1 MGKINKEAV
10 LNTVKGTLKTKAI
23 TTVLNPLVELVDEN
37 IADVTTTIGSFV
49 IRKIRG
55 KFQRS
60 ITFTIGERYAD
71 GWMEEALYGI
81 LYQYNNIK
89 NNSRL
94 QLTNKSKLRD
104 GTGLYYKLADGTH
117 SLKYRNYNILLCI
130 QTKST
135 TSIAGGRVNPV
146 TTYTIITYNLDP
158 EFVKLFE
165 KDMVINRNA
174 LLKIRS
180 DSPTLNVYTD
190 YHEGDGWTY
199 WEKSLTINKR
209 RLNTIYLP
217 YEQKKK
223 LVDTINNFYASKQFY
238 IEHGIP
244 WNLKILLYGEPGT
257 GKTSIVKMIASEW
270 NCNLYECTGGKGGKF
285 IPNAISDDSEDVN
298 YPVFSIS
305 DIDKYPFLINEPKVE
320 LDKESAK
327 DDKMNYKLSF
337 GAMIN
342 ALDGVTSGEG
352 RIIIMT
358 TNHIEEFSE
367 AFLRPGRID
376 LLMEIKPVGEEEF
389 RKYVWDFYDKELPKD
404 IKLKEK
410 HLKIA
415 ELNADVVFRKLSYEE
430 FIKKHVK

>member
-1 MGKINKEAV
+1 MEEEVQKPSV
-10 LNTVKGTLKTKAI
+10 LERVTDTLKEKGI
-23 TTVLNPLVELVDEN
+23 STVLKPLSGLVDEN
-37 IADVTTTIGSFV
+37 ITDITTTIGSFL

-60 ITFTIGERYAD
+60 ISFTVGNKFND
-71 GWMEEALYGI
+71 KWMEEALYGI
-81 LYQYNNIK
+81 LYKYNKITK
-89 NNSRL
+89 SSRL
-94 QLTNKSKLRD
+94 ELANESKD
-104 GTGLYYKLADGTH
+104 STGLYYKLSNGTH

-130 QTKST
+130 QTTST
-135 TSIAGGRVNPV
+135 TSITGSRVMPV
-146 TTYTIITYNLDP
+146 TTYTVITYNLDL

-165 KDMVINRNA
+165 KDMVAHRNS
-174 LLKIRS
+174 LLKIKS

-190 YHEGDGWTY
+190 YHESDGWTY
-199 WEKSLTINKR
+199 WEKILTINKR
-209 RLNTIYLP
+209 KLKTIYLP
-217 YEQKKK
+217 YEQKKL
-223 LVDTINNFYASKQFY
+223 LVDTINNFYASKKEY
-238 IEHGIP
+238 VERGIP

-305 DIDKYPFLINEPKVE
+305 DIDKYPFLINEPKVDMNGE
-320 LDKESAK
+320 NAK
-327 DDKMNYKLSF
+327 DEKMNYKLSF

-352 RIIIMT
+352 RIIVMT
-358 TNHIEEFSE
+358 TNHIEAFSE

-376 LLMEIKPVGEEEF
+376 LMMEIKPVAEEEF
-389 RKYVWDFYDKELPKD
+389 RKYVFDFYGKELPKD
-404 IKLKEK
+404 IKLKDK

-415 ELNADVVFRKLSYEE
+415 ALNADTMFLKLSYEE
-430 FIKKHVK
+430 FIKKYLK